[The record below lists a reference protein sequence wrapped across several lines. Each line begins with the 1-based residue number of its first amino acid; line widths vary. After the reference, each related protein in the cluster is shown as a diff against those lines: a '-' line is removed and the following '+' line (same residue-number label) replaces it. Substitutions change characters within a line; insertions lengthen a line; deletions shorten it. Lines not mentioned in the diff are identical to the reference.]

1 MDNQNTNAEKSD
13 PPRRAGKQKRAE
25 ASTAYKSPPA
35 SRHLPEQAIS
45 RQELWISSGE
55 TV

>member
-25 ASTAYKSPPA
+25 ASTVYKRPA
-35 SRHLPEQAIS
+35 CFPAPARAGHQPAGAVNKL
-45 RQELWISSGE
+45 G
-55 TV
+55 